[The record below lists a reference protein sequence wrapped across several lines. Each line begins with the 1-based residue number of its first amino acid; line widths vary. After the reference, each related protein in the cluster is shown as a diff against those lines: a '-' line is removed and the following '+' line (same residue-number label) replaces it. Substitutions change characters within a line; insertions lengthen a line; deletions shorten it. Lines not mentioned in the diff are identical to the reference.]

1 MSSLSIRS
9 FSLFRE
15 DHRLRDALVLFTL
28 TVLLHLLGG
37 MLRLVQE
44 LSFFWPLNAVMA
56 GIFAR
61 YVWLNRSYFYAV
73 CFAAMLICDG
83 LTSRW
88 GMGFASVLINFS
100 NIVFIVTLAQLILWD
115 KRRTDSMPGP
125 INALS
130 LFCYCLFA
138 ALLCAAIGALG
149 SVDVERATFIPQLAD
164 WFSEQFSTAVLILP
178 FILTLTLPSAS
189 GAFRL
194 RQLLPVIALVLSIG
208 LGVAV
213 GGAGSITFPLPALIW
228 CAIRYP
234 LPLTCLLTFITGIG
248 EILLVANSLIHFSAD
263 ARMQPWQ
270 LFSTRLGIAAM
281 LISPVIVASS
291 VEAINNL
298 VKQLALRADFDFQ
311 TRVYSRSG
319 LCEALKHQPLP
330 SDRLLTIMV
339 LDIDGFKQINEQW
352 GYECG
357 DCVLAQFAQQVRL
370 LVGEK
375 GMVAR
380 IGGEEFVV
388 AAQTS
393 SAQEG
398 QMLAETIRQ
407 GIASHSFIWGQNKI
421 QLTLSI
427 GLESQN
433 PGTLRV
439 SELFNQLLREA
450 DDNMIQAKKS
460 GCNRIYTEKLAES
473 SP

>member
-1 MSSLSIRS
+1 MSPLSIRS
-9 FSLFRE
+9 FTLFRE
-15 DHRLRDALVLFTL
+15 EQPVRDALVLFTL
-28 TVLLHLLGG
+28 TLLLHFFGA

-61 YVWLNRSYFYAV
+61 YIWLNRSYFYAI
-73 CFAAMLICDG
+73 CFAAMLVYDG

-88 GMGFASVLINFS
+88 GMGLASFLINFS

-115 KRRTDSMPGP
+115 KRRADSMPGP

-130 LFCYCLFA
+130 LFCYCLLA
-138 ALLCAAIGALG
+138 ALLCAAVGALG

-178 FILTLTLPSAS
+178 FILTLTLPSAF
-189 GAFRL
+189 GRFRL
-194 RQLLPVIALVLSIG
+194 RQLLPAIALVLSIV

-234 LPLTCLLTFITGIG
+234 LPLTCLLTFITGIS
-248 EILLVANSLIHFSAD
+248 EILLVANSLIHLTPD
-263 ARMQPWQ
+263 TRMQPWQ

-281 LISPVIVASS
+281 LISPIIVASS

-319 LCEALKHQPLP
+319 LSEALKRQPL
-330 SDRLLTIMV
+330 SEDKRLTVMV
-339 LDIDGFKQINEQW
+339 LDIDGFKQVNDRW
-352 GYECG
+352 GHECG

-370 LVGEK
+370 LVGEE

-380 IGGEEFVV
+380 IGGEEFAV
-388 AAQTS
+388 AALTS
-393 SAQEG
+393 SERDG
-398 QMLAETIRQ
+398 QVLAEKIRQ
-407 GIASHSFIWGQNKI
+407 GIESQIFTWGQYKI
-421 QLTLSI
+421 QLTVSM
-427 GLESQN
+427 GLESQ
-433 PGTLRV
+433 PLATARV
-439 SELFNQLLREA
+439 TDLFNQLLMEA
-450 DDNMIQAKKS
+450 DDSMIRAKRA
-460 GCNRIYTEKLAES
+460 GRNRIFTHEMA
-473 SP
+473 